1 LLTPNAP
8 GESPGGPD
16 RGSSEEGQVAVRIVT
31 DSACDLS
38 GELASRYGID
48 VVPLTIRFGNEE
60 LLDRRDLSPG
70 EFWRRCKA
78 SVTLPETAAPPPGAF
93 RAAYERAGAAGADGV
108 LCLTLSAGVSATYQA
123 ALAGAAGLEDRLPV
137 VVVDTRS
144 LTMGQGLICIAAA
157 EHAATGAPLD
167 AVVSLARDL
176 VGRTHVVGIVDTL
189 DHLQR
194 GGRIG
199 GAAALVG
206 SLLSI
211 KPVIEVRDGVVEQE
225 SRQRTRSRALAYLV
239 SKIAASAPLERLA
252 VCNGAAP
259 DIDAVV
265 ERLRPIEVDHELLVT
280 ELGPV
285 VGTHSGPGAI
295 AVCYQLRP
303 ARGQSPVGLAP

>member
-1 LLTPNAP
+1 MA
-8 GESPGGPD
+8 G
-16 RGSSEEGQVAVRIVT
+16 VRVVT

-38 GELASRYGID
+38 GELADRYGID
-48 VVPLTIRFGNEE
+48 VVPLTIRFGDEE

-78 SVTLPETAAPPPGAF
+78 SASLPETAAPPPGAF

-108 LCLTLSAGVSATYQA
+108 VCLTLSAGVSATYQA
-123 ALAGAAGLEDRLPV
+123 ALAGAAALEDQLPV

-144 LTMGQGLICIAAA
+144 LTMGQGLMCIAAA
-157 EHAATGAPLD
+157 ELAASGAPLD
-167 AVVSLARDL
+167 AVVALARDL
-176 VGRTHVVGIVDTL
+176 VGRTHVLGVVDTL

-199 GAAALVG
+199 GAAALLG

-225 SRQRTRSRALAYLV
+225 SKQRTRAKALDYL
-239 SKIAASAPLERLA
+239 AAKVAAAAPLERLA
-252 VCNGAAP
+252 ICNGAAD

-265 ERLRPIEVDHELLVT
+265 ERLAAVPVAHDLVLT
-280 ELGPV
+280 DLGPV

-295 AVCYQLRP
+295 GVCYINP
-303 ARGQSPVGLAP
+303 ADQPEARR

>member
-1 LLTPNAP
+1 
-8 GESPGGPD
+8 
-16 RGSSEEGQVAVRIVT
+16 VAGVRVVT

-38 GELASRYGID
+38 DELASRYDID
-48 VVPLTIRFGNEE
+48 VVPLTIRFGDEE

-78 SVTLPETAAPPPGAF
+78 SASLPETAAPPPGAF
-93 RAAYERAGAAGADGV
+93 RAAYERAKAAGADGV

-123 ALAGAAGLEDRLPV
+123 ALAGAAALEDQLPV

-144 LTMGQGLICIAAA
+144 LTMGQGLMCIAAA
-157 EHAATGAPLD
+157 DLAASGAPLD
-167 AVVSLARDL
+167 AVVALARDL
-176 VGRTHVVGIVDTL
+176 VGRTHVLGVVDTL

-199 GAAALVG
+199 GAAALLG

-225 SRQRTRSRALAYLV
+225 SKQRTRTRALDYLV
-239 SKIAASAPLERLA
+239 AKIAANAPLERLA
-252 VCNGAAP
+252 VCDGAAP
-259 DIDAVV
+259 DIGAII
-265 ERLRPIEVDHELLVT
+265 ERLRPVEVDHELVVT
-280 ELGPV
+280 DLGPV

-295 AVCYQLRP
+295 AICYQLRP
-303 ARGQSPVGLAP
+303 ARA